1 MKKIWG
7 LAAVVLVVAIAAVPA
22 CSKKDDKT
30 TNPPPAKELNSAA
43 LGMSATYVHTFNSV
57 GTFPYH
63 CTIHPSMTATVTVT
77 SGGPTTPLAI
87 GITLATGFNPASP
100 TVGVGT
106 VVTWTNNDATNS
118 HTVTSD

>member
-1 MKKIWG
+1 MKKIWS

-30 TNPPPAKELNSAA
+30 TSPPPAKELNSAA
-43 LGMSATYVHTFNSV
+43 LATNATYVHTFNTV

-63 CTIHPSMTATVTVT
+63 CSIHPSMTASVIVT

-87 GITLATGFNPASP
+87 GINLATGFSPASP
-100 TVGVGT
+100 TVGRVLSSPRKVPSPWT
-106 VVTWTNNDATNS
+106 VKE
-118 HTVTSD
+118 HTR